1 MGFYDLRQRCIRWV
15 EVKVI
20 KIKMVIV
27 LGTVYGLEGTS
38 KVKAT
43 ERVEF
48 IFNLLNTNGDEEISE
63 EEFIRGCLE
72 DQELVK
78 LLHP

>member
-1 MGFYDLRQRCIRWV
+1 
-15 EVKVI
+15 
-20 KIKMVIV
+20 MVTV
-27 LGTVYGLEGTS
+27 LGTVYGLEGIS
-38 KVKAT
+38 QVEAT

-48 IFNLLNTNGDEEISE
+48 IFKLLDTNGDEEISE

-78 LLHP
+78 LLQP

>member
-1 MGFYDLRQRCIRWV
+1 M
-15 EVKVI
+15 
-20 KIKMVIV
+20 
-27 LGTVYGLEGTS
+27 LGTVYGLEGIS
-38 KVKAT
+38 QVEAT

-48 IFNLLNTNGDEEISE
+48 IFKLLDTNGDEEISE

-78 LLHP
+78 LLQP

>member
-1 MGFYDLRQRCIRWV
+1 
-15 EVKVI
+15 
-20 KIKMVIV
+20 MVTV
-27 LGTVYGLEGTS
+27 LGTVYGLEGIS
-38 KVKAT
+38 QVEAT

-48 IFNLLNTNGDEEISE
+48 IFSLLDTNGDEEISE

-78 LLHP
+78 LLQP